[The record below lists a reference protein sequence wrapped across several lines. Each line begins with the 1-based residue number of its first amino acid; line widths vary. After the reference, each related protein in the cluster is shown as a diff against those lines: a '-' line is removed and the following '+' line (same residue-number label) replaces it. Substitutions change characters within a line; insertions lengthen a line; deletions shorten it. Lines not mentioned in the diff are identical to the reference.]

1 MYVCMY
7 VSYHVCMYCIFL
19 PLPHPHPLP
28 ISITRR
34 PQSFLKDAD
43 NILHPSDAI
52 FNGADNKTFIEGCRG
67 GEGGGKG
74 GSADD
79 EMSQQTGYVPCFLF

>member
-1 MYVCMY
+1 MYAYMCACMYVCVYVCMY
-7 VSYHVCMYCIFL
+7 VLHFFL
-19 PLPHPHPLP
+19 PLPHPHPHPLP

-67 GEGGGKG
+67 GGGREGRECG
-74 GSADD
+74 
-79 EMSQQTGYVPCFLF
+79 